1 MFQGCFMN
9 YSGADL
15 IYAILLF
22 HFSIIS
28 VMTVVK
34 PVPYT
39 ARRRMLYANFL
50 MSDRVFRDFLA
61 GDRSS
66 LNVSS
71 ST

>member
-1 MFQGCFMN
+1 MN

-34 PVPYT
+34 PVPYN